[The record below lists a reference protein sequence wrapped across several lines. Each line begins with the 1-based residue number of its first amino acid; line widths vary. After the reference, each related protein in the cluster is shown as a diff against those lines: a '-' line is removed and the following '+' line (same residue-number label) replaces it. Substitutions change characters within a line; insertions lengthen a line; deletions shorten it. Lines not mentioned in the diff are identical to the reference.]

1 MPVPFTMLKGRKSST
16 AMHACVKKGRKKKT
30 KTKNL
35 SFPYLKE
42 KYFFSLPFP
51 PPSPF
56 LTSSFRVPVTFCF
69 FTASLVWIAPGN
81 QEKQT
86 IFAFCAQKKKK
97 NREAVKKEPLSA
109 GFFFFWQLLWCRLLR
124 ETKQRIDFKAAE
136 KALTF
141 ELWCCS
147 GLSVVSCNCGGR
159 KSAKSLKWF
168 PFQKYG
174 VRNKW
179 VQTRLPY
186 SLRRSL
192 IPSRTFCKPR
202 ILFRVPIPGKRE
214 VHPEFRKI
222 LEIEIREVKKCRK
235 KKLQACLR
243 PGLLHFYRPDCS
255 LIVLFGVWV
264 GLGLGSDFFPKIQD
278 GAVKCG
284 RKVSGG
290 LEKVISSKKSGFW
303 VLQGGFCWHFALR
316 INRRSPY

>member
-1 MPVPFTMLKGRKSST
+1 MLFWAFSS
-16 AMHACVKKGRKKKT
+16 VLQLWRKKERKIT
-30 KTKNL
+30 QMI
-35 SFPYLKE
+35 P
-42 KYFFSLPFP
+42 FSKIW
-51 PPSPF
+51 
-56 LTSSFRVPVTFCF
+56 R
-69 FTASLVWIAPGN
+69 
-81 QEKQT
+81 EKQVGT
-86 IFAFCAQKKKK
+86 NKQMGVVWDS
-97 NREAVKKEPLSA
+97 NRQ
-109 GFFFFWQLLWCRLLR
+109 G
-124 ETKQRIDFKAAE
+124 
-136 KALTF
+136 
-141 ELWCCS
+141 
-147 GLSVVSCNCGGR
+147 
-159 KSAKSLKWF
+159 
-168 PFQKYG
+168 
-174 VRNKW
+174 
-179 VQTRLPY
+179 RLPY